1 MLAALTPLERQD
13 LIMSVGVHAKR
24 RRAKPMQLARLIEKA
39 LVTDSLDEIAD
50 HVNLRG
56 PTILRKLR
64 SLKDLPEEV
73 QNLVDWG
80 TSNAG
85 ISFSVAAEI
94 ARFGNES
101 ERCHLAQ
108 LALEH
113 HLRKEEVQAIVQ
125 RASREGC
132 SVADAAEEILKL
144 RPDVEQQFLYMGLLD
159 GRVPDD
165 VARRNIRRNLAKLVG
180 AENVLAVRCG
190 EGRFSVVLNSAGA
203 ESKSARQHL
212 SSGKLQSFIN
222 EIAAS

>member
-1 MLAALTPLERQD
+1 MLAALTPAERQD
-13 LIMSVGVHAKR
+13 LIMSVGVHVKR
-24 RRAKPMQLARLIEKA
+24 RRAKPMRLAGLIDKA
-39 LVTDSLDEIAD
+39 LATDSLDEIAD

-56 PTILRKLR
+56 TTILRKLR

-85 ISFSVAAEI
+85 LSFSVAAEI
-94 ARFGNES
+94 ARCADGLD
-101 ERCHLAQ
+101 RRKLAQ

-113 HLRKEEVQAIVQ
+113 HLRKDDVQAIVQ
-125 RASREGC
+125 RASRAGC
-132 SVADAAEEILKL
+132 SVEDAAEEILKL
-144 RPDVEQQFLYMGLLD
+144 RPDVEQQFLYVGMLD
-159 GRVPDD
+159 GRVSDD
-165 VARRNIRRNLAKLVG
+165 VARRSIRRNLAKLVG